1 MIIIWVCRNRF
12 LLTKLN
18 IANYS
23 ARIIFSKIVEIAM
36 FVVDLWKIQV
46 TAFIDQRSS

>member
-1 MIIIWVCRNRF
+1 MIIIWVCRNRI

-18 IANYS
+18 IAAYS
-23 ARIIFSKIVEIAM
+23 AIINFSKNVEIAV
-36 FVVDLWKIQV
+36 FVGNILKIQV